1 MKLLNIKKAAIFGL
15 FLGASIPAGAQEAQV
30 PRYHL
35 KPSDVSVPEGAEL
48 GKYRRSIQ
56 PFGNW
61 DLICDEDLKAMKKV
75 CNVTQTIL
83 DGESNFVFSWSLAAD
98 DKGNP
103 AMIMRVPATVGE
115 GKEITLAFP
124 SRKEKVSMTVRGCTP
139 TNCLAYLPVG
149 PVLRQEISKG
159 GAARISFKTD
169 ATAVDLQLPLDGLG
183 TALGAI

>member
-1 MKLLNIKKAAIFGL
+1 MTKVNAPV
-15 FLGASIPAGAQEAQV
+15 SSSMPARFA
-30 PRYHL
+30 
-35 KPSDVSVPEGAEL
+35 
-48 GKYRRSIQ
+48 
-56 PFGNW
+56 GNW
-61 DLICDEDLKAMKKV
+61 LAGSAESRSARRRLNA
-75 CNVTQTIL
+75 IL
-83 DGESNFVFSWSLAAD
+83 RLACMVLGFKRRKGLGMMAAALVVSLASPVLAQ
-98 DKGNP
+98 
-103 AMIMRVPATVGE
+103 TVGE

-169 ATAVDLQLPLDGLG
+169 ATAIDLQLPLDGLG

>member
-1 MKLLNIKKAAIFGL
+1 MLPKVLVDADRRVTGVGDGIANNDAVNKGQLDVVKTTADAAKVGADAATTKLAGL
-15 FLGASIPAGAQEAQV
+15 
-30 PRYHL
+30 
-35 KPSDVSVPEGAEL
+35 
-48 GKYRRSIQ
+48 
-56 PFGNW
+56 
-61 DLICDEDLKAMKKV
+61 
-75 CNVTQTIL
+75 L

-183 TALGAI
+183 KALGAI